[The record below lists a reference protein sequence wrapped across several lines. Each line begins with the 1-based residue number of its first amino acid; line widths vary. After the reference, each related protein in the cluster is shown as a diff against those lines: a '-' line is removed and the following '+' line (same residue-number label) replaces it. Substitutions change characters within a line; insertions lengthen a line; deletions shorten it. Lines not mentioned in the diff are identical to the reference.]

1 MECRGSS
8 TSLPQTQGSVTAL
21 AGVEL
26 LREAGLPEGV
36 LQVVLGSGSKVGQA
50 IVDQADYVCFT
61 GSTPVGRQVAASA
74 AERLVSFSLELGG
87 KNSLYVADDAD
98 VDKAVEGAVR
108 SCFASAG
115 QLCISTERV
124 LVHEAIAD
132 RFIPKFV
139 AAVEAMVVST
149 DLEFGPDM
157 GSLVSP
163 EQLETVTRH
172 VDDAVAKGATVLAGG
187 RPLPDVGA
195 YCYAPTVLDGVTSEM
210 ACRDEET
217 FGPVVSIYRV
227 SSDDEAVALANDTE
241 YGLNASVWTTD
252 VRRGRAIA
260 RRIKTGTVN
269 INEGYAAAWSSVAAP
284 MGGMKDSGMGRRH
297 GAEGLLK
304 YTESQN
310 ITAQH
315 LVGFGPVLG
324 MSDETHA
331 KVLGLSLR
339 ALKLMGRA

>member
-1 MECRGSS
+1 M
-8 TSLPQTQGSVTAL
+8 
-21 AGVEL
+21 
-26 LREAGLPEGV
+26 
-36 LQVVLGSGSKVGQA
+36 
-50 IVDQADYVCFT
+50 
-61 GSTPVGRQVAASA
+61 
-74 AERLVSFSLELGG
+74 ELGG
-87 KNSLYVADDAD
+87 NAPFVVFDDAD

>member
-1 MECRGSS
+1 
-8 TSLPQTQGSVTAL
+8 
-21 AGVEL
+21 
-26 LREAGLPEGV
+26 
-36 LQVVLGSGSKVGQA
+36 
-50 IVDQADYVCFT
+50 
-61 GSTPVGRQVAASA
+61 
-74 AERLVSFSLELGG
+74 
-87 KNSLYVADDAD
+87 
-98 VDKAVEGAVR
+98 
-108 SCFASAG
+108 
-115 QLCISTERV
+115 
-124 LVHEAIAD
+124 
-132 RFIPKFV
+132 
-139 AAVEAMVVST
+139 
-149 DLEFGPDM
+149 
-157 GSLVSP
+157 
-163 EQLETVTRH
+163 
-172 VDDAVAKGATVLAGG
+172 
-187 RPLPDVGA
+187 
-195 YCYAPTVLDGVTSEM
+195 M